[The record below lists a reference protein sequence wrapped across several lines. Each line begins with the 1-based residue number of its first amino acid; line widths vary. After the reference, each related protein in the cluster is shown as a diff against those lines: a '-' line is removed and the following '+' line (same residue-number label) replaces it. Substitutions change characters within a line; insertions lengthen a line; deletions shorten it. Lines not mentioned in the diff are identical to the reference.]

1 MIVTTDDPIRE
12 GDWFINVNDRKPRP
26 YKAEKNR
33 FSHLGYNPRDYVPGA
48 WFNWVPIREG
58 DHKKLAVSPVLIRQ
72 VLDGLGLLEMEKEV
86 MAEYLENLQAPI
98 PMGFA
103 RFAESIYFLRKSG
116 EPSAEAFL
124 QEFATVK
131 ACTCRQC
138 RAGKRRKRTA
148 LRKRMKRL
156 TSKQRR
162 RAGKA
167 TVKNFYWS

>member
-12 GDWFINVNDRKPRP
+12 GDWFINEADRKPIP

-33 FSHLGYNPRDYVPGA
+33 FGHLGYNPRDYTPRA
-48 WFNWVPIREG
+48 WFNWMPLG
-58 DHKKLAVSPVLIRQ
+58 DRHKRLAVSPVLIRQ
-72 VLDGLGLLEMEKEV
+72 VLDSLGLLEMEKEV
-86 MAEYLENLQAPI
+86 MAGYLDNLQAPV

-103 RFAESIYFLRKSG
+103 RFAESIYFLRKSR
-116 EPSAEAFL
+116 EPIADDFV

-138 RAGKRRKRTA
+138 RAGKSRKRTA
-148 LRKRMKRL
+148 LRRRMKRL

-167 TVKNFYWS
+167 TVKNFYWR